1 MLEESRINKKCA
13 DDGQQSCYMF
23 FNQLF
28 YNIFFPVSFFV
39 YLCFGR
45 SKRIPKALSPLPS
58 KWVSGIIFWFSFF
71 CIFLPTFPMNHQT
84 YLFLNVS
91 LIVTLAH
98 KLILSIYLFID
109 IKVFHSNLQYLLDRF
124 SFCIIIVIMGLLLTQ
139 NVMEAVF
146 LHKSRE
152 IGKASYIMTTA
163 IITTELIKIII
174 SILALLFKGFSFL
187 DIGTYLQQQKL
198 LNDWLPLI
206 IPSVLYAIQN
216 NLRFVALSYLHPSTY
231 QVLLQGKIISTAF
244 FTTRILG
251 RKLHRIQ
258 WISLVNLTAGLL
270 LVCEIKRKH
279 NSTPKLHNHTNM
291 INENV
296 NSKDMYMLGIISVL
310 GIALCSGLASVYT
323 EKIIKGNGNRS
334 IYLLNIQL
342 SLLGLLTNSVYLGY
356 SHSPMIF
363 FDPYQFWGG
372 YTIYIWIV
380 VCLTAFGG
388 ILVGLVIQYTSS
400 LAKTYLLSCALL
412 INTMIDS
419 YFSQTGHISFTF
431 IVATVIIFCSVLL
444 FNDPAN
450 KIDNNTKPATS
461 KII

>member
-1 MLEESRINKKCA
+1 
-13 DDGQQSCYMF
+13 
-23 FNQLF
+23 
-28 YNIFFPVSFFV
+28 
-39 YLCFGR
+39 
-45 SKRIPKALSPLPS
+45 
-58 KWVSGIIFWFSFF
+58 
-71 CIFLPTFPMNHQT
+71 
-84 YLFLNVS
+84 
-91 LIVTLAH
+91 
-98 KLILSIYLFID
+98 
-109 IKVFHSNLQYLLDRF
+109 
-124 SFCIIIVIMGLLLTQ
+124 MGLLLTQ

-152 IGKASYIMTTA
+152 DGNASYIMTTA
-163 IITTELIKIII
+163 IITTEMIKIKI
-174 SILALLFKGFSFL
+174 SILALLFKGFSL
-187 DIGTYLQQQKL
+187 KDIGTYLQQQKL

-206 IPSVLYAIQN
+206 VPSVLYAIQN

-270 LVCEIKRKH
+270 LVCQVKSKH
-279 NSTPKLHNHTNM
+279 NSTDKLHNHTNT
-291 INENV
+291 NGENGENV
-296 NSKDMYMLGIISVL
+296 NSKDMYMLGVISVL

-323 EKIIKGNGNRS
+323 EMIIKRNETRS

-342 SLLGLLTNSVYLGY
+342 SFLGLLTNSVYLGY

-363 FDPYQFWGG
+363 LDPYQFWGG
-372 YTIYIWIV
+372 YTAYIWIV

-400 LAKTYLLSCALL
+400 LAKTYLLSFALL

-419 YFSQTGHISFTF
+419 YFTQANHISFTF
-431 IVATVIIFCSVLL
+431 IVATVIIFCSVIL
-444 FNDPAN
+444 FNDPVN
-450 KIDNNTKPATS
+450 KIDSNAQPATS